1 MSIPEIYVNTRSTIE
16 VLDSFSPDTVVVIKD
31 SLEKGE
37 DYKLLL
43 EVLKK
48 NYRKNKI
55 AIFSKPIVDA
65 LKMVSPE
72 GNIVDN
78 LDREKY
84 LQLQMPLECEVIF
97 LNKFFNSFKF
107 WDLHSF
113 IAFHEDHLRIVA
125 L

>member
-72 GNIVDN
+72 GNIVD
-78 LDREKY
+78 LS
-84 LQLQMPLECEVIF
+84 LI
-97 LNKFFNSFKF
+97 
-107 WDLHSF
+107 H
-113 IAFHEDHLRIVA
+113 I
-125 L
+125 